1 MSLYCMGK
9 QPISLKGKKNFNIV
23 TGGKGKLTQ
32 HGAAVAVGQFQPHT
46 GSADV
51 PAVLKDCFTYSRTS
65 IGNAENKRRLDSQGQ
80 ARKVINMTTEK

>member
-1 MSLYCMGK
+1 
-9 QPISLKGKKNFNIV
+9 
-23 TGGKGKLTQ
+23 
-32 HGAAVAVGQFQPHT
+32 VAVGQFQPHT